1 MSIKKID
8 TDYLDRNLKVVIEM
22 IAIQLKNGNVR
33 SSASLLRMIE
43 STIYE
48 AIDKAE
54 EETK

>member
-22 IAIQLKNGNVR
+22 ITIQLKKGDVR
-33 SSASLLRMIE
+33 SAASLLRIIE

-54 EETK
+54 EGEK